1 MKLLVLVLG
10 ADGQLG
16 EAMVRHFSARHEVVS
31 RARATLDITQ
41 PDSVMSTLSG
51 VCPDVVIN
59 CAAYTNV
66 DRAETDPVTAL
77 AVNALGVRTL
87 ARAAGDLDATL
98 VHFSTDFVFDGETD
112 RPYTE
117 QDAPNPRG
125 TYAVSKLLGEWFAA
139 DCPRH
144 YVLRVESLF
153 GGRHARSSVDKILA
167 SLASAEPVRAFSDR
181 SVSPSYVEDVVAATT
196 SLLERASPPGLY
208 HCVNA
213 GWTTWVGLARELARL
228 TGREDAA
235 IEEVP
240 MASAN
245 LRAAR
250 PKFAA
255 LSNARLAEQGIVMPT
270 WQDALA
276 RYVQARG

>member
-16 EAMVRHFSARHEVVS
+16 EAMTRQLAVRHEVVS
-31 RARATLDITQ
+31 RTRPALDITQ
-41 PDSVMSTLSG
+41 PEALMNTLST
-51 VCPDVVIN
+51 VCPDVVVN

-77 AVNALGVRTL
+77 TVNALAVRTL

-98 VHFSTDFVFDGETD
+98 VHFSTDFVFDGDTT

-117 QDAPNPRG
+117 QDVPNPLG
-125 TYAVSKLLGEWFAA
+125 AYATSKLLGEWFAA
-139 DCPRH
+139 ECPRH

-167 SLASAEPVRAFSDR
+167 SIVAGQAVRAFSDR
-181 SVSPSYVEDVVAATT
+181 WVSPSYVDDVVEATT
-196 SLLERASPPGLY
+196 ALLERSCPPGVY
-208 HCVNA
+208 HCVNT
-213 GWTTWVGLARELARL
+213 GWTTWAGLAHELARL

-245 LRAAR
+245 LRAPR

-255 LSNARLAEQGIVMPT
+255 LSNARLTEQGIAMPT